1 MQDRQSM
8 RNAGGEGEGEGN
20 TQGQSLVLVQLSR
33 GRAAGD
39 RCNMCGK
46 TDGHACTSD
55 VDGSKG
61 EGGRRGWHSTG
72 SVLAGGEARHGSS
85 TAAAQQADNSSN
97 NKAAA
102 AAAASAGQQ
111 QQQDGISSREAA
123 AGRQQQRGDESGTA
137 ARKRQQQSGGGSSS
151 TAAAAATAGRQRL
164 QEQWGR
170 GRHIVRVRG
179 GGAHTVTWL
188 VVKAIAC
195 TGKADQLDAVLCKR
209 LCKRG
214 IGLLEKLGELG
225 TQRSSARACKNE
237 VRDSLNVLM
246 AMG

>member
-1 MQDRQSM
+1 MAAAR
-8 RNAGGEGEGEGN
+8 RRR
-20 TQGQSLVLVQLSR
+20 SR
-33 GRAAGD
+33 R
-39 RCNMCGK
+39 
-46 TDGHACTSD
+46 T
-55 VDGSKG
+55 
-61 EGGRRGWHSTG
+61 
-72 SVLAGGEARHGSS
+72 
-85 TAAAQQADNSSN
+85 TAATTKRRRRRHQQGSNSSRT
-97 NKAAA
+97 
-102 AAAASAGQQ
+102 AS
-111 QQQDGISSREAA
+111 A

-195 TGKADQLDAVLCKR
+195 TGKAGQLDAVLCKK

-214 IGLLEKLGELG
+214 IGLLEKLGVLG

>member
-1 MQDRQSM
+1 ME
-8 RNAGGEGEGEGN
+8 AK
-20 TQGQSLVLVQLSR
+20 
-33 GRAAGD
+33 GR
-39 RCNMCGK
+39 
-46 TDGHACTSD
+46 
-55 VDGSKG
+55 
-61 EGGRRGWHSTG
+61 GGRRGWHSTG

-97 NKAAA
+97 NKAA

-151 TAAAAATAGRQRL
+151 TAAAAASAGQQQQ
-164 QEQWGR
+164 QEHWGR
-170 GRHIVRVRG
+170 GRHIVRVGG

-195 TGKADQLDAVLCKR
+195 TGKAGQLDAVLCKK

-214 IGLLEKLGELG
+214 IGLLEKLGVLG